1 MKKSNR
7 KFVWI
12 GLGLFLIVLIGAI
25 ILVTS
30 LTKESVVGGSNYIE
44 VPFYGTVQCSPATGY
59 SINTPSYTVGVN
71 GQFVTPPVSSKQ
83 YDVLV
88 SYPKQSILSLERRVE
103 YYYCD
108 STSYSNCQSPSYLSL
123 GNPVSNDIVDRQLI
137 TNIPGNKYLF
147 VQVQEKTISGWKGNS
162 QGSVK
167 IKFIPYILWRQ
178 DSLQGGLNPISGSTD
193 CSINSNDKS
202 ILNAIIS
209 STVSDSS
216 GKSAV
221 TSNIPDALNG
231 RLQPSEV
238 YNYISGTVTRLDQG
252 SIINYLNQEGYC
264 QQNLQGGEVK
274 IFGFGEITTPSNTYK
289 VVDLNKVVANLGTD
303 GCCVLGQ
310 QQLNKVCTNYK
321 WEEVK
326 VDTETGETNVGCSIL
341 KPCNPGRFVL
351 DNNQK
356 TSYEYKCVDSKCVV
370 SNIQNEEC
378 TSTSQCGA
386 NQVCTN
392 FKCMLASSTTGTVDA
407 NITGEVPQCKFY
419 QDSYVTSQ
427 RVCTGLLGLS
437 DCKEAPKSGCT
448 TSAWVTWVIVIL
460 TISVIIGIVILF
472 KKLFKNKGA

>member
-1 MKKSNR
+1 MKKDAKRLVVIS
-7 KFVWI
+7 VVGI
-12 GLGLFLIVLIGAI
+12 FLILLVGAI
-25 ILVTS
+25 VLTTS

-108 STSYSNCQSPSYLSL
+108 SNSFSNCQSPSYLSL
-123 GNPVSNDIVDRQLI
+123 GNPVTNDIVDRQLI

-147 VQVQEKTISGWKGNS
+147 VQFQEKTISGWKGNS

-193 CSINSNDKS
+193 CSINSNDQS

-221 TSNIPDALNG
+221 TSNIPNALNG

-238 YNYISGTVTRLDQG
+238 YNYISGSVTRLGQG
-252 SIINYLNQEGYC
+252 SIISYLGQEGYC

-289 VVDLNKVVANLGTD
+289 VVDLNKVVFNLGTD

-310 QQLNKVCTNYK
+310 QQLNQVCTNYK
-321 WEEVK
+321 WVA
-326 VDTETGETNVGCSIL
+326 VQVNTETGETNVECSL
-341 KPCNPGRFVL
+341 FSPCNPGRFTL
-351 DNNQK
+351 DDNQK
-356 TSYEYKCVDSKCVV
+356 TSYEYKCVNSKCVV

-378 TSTSQCGA
+378 TSTSQCGY

-392 FKCMLASSTTGTVDA
+392 FKCMLASSTTGTTDA
-407 NITGEVPQCKFY
+407 DLNETVPQCKFY
-419 QDSYVTSQ
+419 EESYTTNKCGFFCSI
-427 RVCTGLLGLS
+427 GLS
-437 DCKEAPKSGCT
+437 QPTTTSGCKT
-448 TSAWVTWVIVIL
+448 ASWLIAIIIIVVLSI
-460 TISVIIGIVILF
+460 IIGIIILA
-472 KKLFKNKGA
+472 KKLIKKLGA